1 MNPAADA
8 GIFSSIAGLPLHP
21 LVVHVAV
28 VFLPLSALALIALVA
43 VPRWRKPY
51 GLLAVA
57 AATLG
62 AAGAFV
68 AKQSGEAL
76 AEEVGLPAD
85 HAQWGDRLTLAAIAF
100 AVVALIWFVLDRRRE
115 PVAVVSTITQV
126 AVVGLSI
133 AVLVLTVLVGHS
145 GATAVW
151 GGQEA
156 QAAQPP
162 VATAEPGLPRVPASA
177 PSIGDSSA
185 PSATAAA
192 PTATTVAFS
201 LAEVAHH
208 ASRSSCWAALDGE
221 VYDLTTWIGEHPGGA
236 AEILGICGTD
246 ATSAFQDEHAGE
258 REPQQ
263 ELAQFRIGPLE

>member
-85 HAQWGDRLTLAAIAF
+85 HAQWGDRLTLAAIVF

-162 VATAEPGLPRVPASA
+162 VATA
-177 PSIGDSSA
+177 
-185 PSATAAA
+185 AA
-192 PTATTVAFS
+192 PTTTTVSFS

-221 VYDLTTWIGEHPGGA
+221 VYDLTSWIGEHPGGA